1 MTEVLVQDKGMK
13 RIAAPARYLL
23 ALAAAA
29 ITTFAIFFVMQSLVD
44 SGESAMTDG
53 PEGRVIDFVR
63 VQEPEQVR
71 EKDRKPEKPPQPQE
85 EPPKP
90 DIPEPS
96 LDNPQAGD
104 VLDIG
109 ATDIGMDI
117 NIDAGIGAG
126 AGEGDYLPI
135 VKVAP
140 VYPQRAM
147 ARGMEGWVLVEFTVT
162 ASGTVKNPQV
172 IDSDP
177 ANVFDR
183 AALEAAEKFKYKPRV
198 INGKPVEVEGVQ
210 NLIRFEL
217 ER

>member
-1 MTEVLVQDKGMK
+1 MTGTMAGGNGMK
-13 RIAAPARYLL
+13 RIGTPLRYVLAVAFAA
-23 ALAAAA
+23 
-29 ITTFAIFFVMQSLVD
+29 TMTFAIFFVMQSLVD
-44 SGESAMTDG
+44 SGESAMTEG

-63 VQEPEQVR
+63 MQEPEQVQ
-71 EKDRKPEKPPQPQE
+71 EKDRKPEKPPKPQE

-90 DIPEPS
+90 DMPKPS
-96 LDNPQAGD
+96 LDNPQAGET
-104 VLDIG
+104 LDISAAEIG
-109 ATDIGMDI
+109 ADI

-147 ARGMEGWVLVEFTVT
+147 SRGIEGWVLVEFTVT
-162 ASGTVKNPQV
+162 TSGTVKDARV
-172 IDSDP
+172 VDADP
-177 ANVFDR
+177 PNIFNS
-183 AALEAAEKFKYKPRV
+183 AAVQAAEKFKYKPRV
-198 INGKPVEVEGVQ
+198 INGKAVEVEGVQ